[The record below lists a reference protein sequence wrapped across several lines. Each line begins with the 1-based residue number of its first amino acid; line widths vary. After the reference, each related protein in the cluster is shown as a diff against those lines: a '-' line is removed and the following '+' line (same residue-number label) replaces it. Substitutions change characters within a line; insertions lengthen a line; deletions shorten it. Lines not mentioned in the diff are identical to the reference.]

1 MRIPTLALLAA
12 AATASAATTTD
23 NNSATDFAGDFTWT
37 NLNLAQFDST
47 LGTLTGV
54 TITVNSLTIG
64 GSFNAAAVGAPLTI
78 NGATGSA
85 SIRGSNA
92 NLGFTQVDST
102 GNTLTLSPN
111 VPFIIAEDAN
121 QTFDITSITTV
132 TSQSYN
138 IDASF
143 FSAYLGNGSV
153 TFQVR
158 NSNPNVNSDTI
169 GDVTYDRSLASGI
182 ADMTVTY
189 TYTPVPE
196 PSTYGMILGGL
207 ALAGAALRRRQK
219 AAK

>member
-1 MRIPTLALLAA
+1 MRIPILGLLAA

-23 NNSATDFAGDFTWT
+23 NNSATDFAGDSTWT
-37 NLNLAQFDST
+37 NLNLAQFDAT

-64 GSFNAAAVGAPLTI
+64 GSFNATAVGAPLTI

-85 SIRGSNA
+85 SIRGSNV
-92 NLGFTQVDST
+92 NLGFTQINSS
-102 GNTLTLSPN
+102 GNALTLSPG
-111 VPFIIAEDAN
+111 VPFIIAEDDN
-121 QTFDITSITTV
+121 QTFNISSITTV
-132 TSQSYN
+132 TSQSYS
-138 IDASF
+138 ISASF
-143 FSAYLGNGSV
+143 FSAYIGNGSV

-158 NSNPNVNSDTI
+158 NSNPNVNSDTN
-169 GDVTYDRSLASGI
+169 GDVTYNRSQASGA

-207 ALAGAALRRRQK
+207 ALAGAALRRRRQS
-219 AAK
+219 A